1 MLKIDNLS
9 VSYNKINAVRNISFY
24 VEKGEIVALIGS
36 NGAGKTTTLK
46 TISGLLKAKEG
57 SITYND
63 KNILKCSSSEIVGS
77 GIVQVPE
84 GRQVFSGISVEDNL
98 LLGGF
103 LVKDRRVVQERIK
116 YVHSLFP
123 ILKERGKQKAGSL
136 SGGEQQM
143 LAIGRALISG
153 PSLLLLDEPSLGL
166 APIIVEQ
173 VFEVIQKLRDSGMT
187 ILLVEQ
193 NAGKALQ
200 ISDRTYILESG
211 QIVLEGQSDEIA
223 QNADVQKFYLGG
235 I

>member
-1 MLKIDNLS
+1 MLKIENLS
-9 VSYNKINAVRNISFY
+9 VSYNKINAIRNVSFY
-24 VEKGEIVALIGS
+24 VEAGEIVSLIGS

-57 SITYND
+57 SITYNE
-63 KNILKCSSSEIVGS
+63 KNILKSSSSEIVGS

-103 LVKDRRVVQERIK
+103 LVKDKKLIQERIK

-123 ILKERGKQKAGSL
+123 ILKERARQKAGNL

-235 I
+235 V